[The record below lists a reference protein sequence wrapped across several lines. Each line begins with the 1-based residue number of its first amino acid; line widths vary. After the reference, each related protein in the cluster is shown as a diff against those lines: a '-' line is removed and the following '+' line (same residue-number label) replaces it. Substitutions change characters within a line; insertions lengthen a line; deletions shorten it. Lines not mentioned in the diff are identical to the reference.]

1 MTKGSWYFHEDSVND
16 CRRLWAGRSGAHEW
30 RTADPSAPPDFLLRV
45 AASVSCV
52 CFSLERTTSVVAG
65 ESGEVRKSGYA
76 RDDKKERVV
85 ARKGR
90 LLEER
95 VVAEPRS
102 SHPL

>member
-1 MTKGSWYFHEDSVND
+1 
-16 CRRLWAGRSGAHEW
+16 
-30 RTADPSAPPDFLLRV
+30 
-45 AASVSCV
+45 
-52 CFSLERTTSVVAG
+52 LERTTSVVAG

-95 VVAEPRS
+95 VVAEPR
-102 SHPL
+102 HFPNLLWATLYQLGL